1 MILETLYKR
10 SKTGK
15 IVYYKV
21 EVTEYANDSVIRKE
35 SGQLETQNPIVHEEE
50 VHQGKNIGKSNET
63 TPQQQAESQAQSD
76 WLKKKDEG
84 YKSLAD
90 LNLYAVKGDEGNI
103 CYADFNTEDGTP
115 NHPVYWHE
123 LEHVLDVKLP
133 EVNTDA
139 SGNLKPMLATD
150 WAKVKYISYPV
161 YVQPKLDG
169 VRCLMIC
176 NVTDTT
182 CNVRFLSRSGKDYN
196 TVNHIIDNTTFP
208 RGNYIVDGELY
219 SDELT
224 FQEIIQ
230 AVKKQCDNSSKI
242 KFNAYDLVNG
252 NEQNYRLVSL
262 EFLISTINSPY
273 ITLVPT
279 VIANKKEEVEVLQSN
294 YLNEGYEGAMIRF
307 MNAMYEAGAR
317 SRSLL
322 KVKTFDDTEFTF
334 HGFNVG
340 QREEDLIAVCK
351 TEAGDEFRAKLVGTV
366 AEKEELRKKEM
377 EYLGKQLT
385 VKHFGWTD
393 SVNPL
398 PRFPVAKAFRE
409 D

>member
-21 EVTEYANDSVIRKE
+21 EVTEYANNFVIRKE

-50 VHQGKNIGKSNET
+50 VYQGKNIGKSNET

-76 WLKKKDEG
+76 WLAKKDTG

-90 LNLYAVKGDEGNI
+90 LGIGHQNGGVHHGVFTIHGVVQVPALSFEEILNK
-103 CYADFNTEDGTP
+103 T
-115 NHPVYWHE
+115 
-123 LEHVLDVKLP
+123 LP
-133 EVNTDA
+133 KENTDSA
-139 SGNLKPMLATD
+139 GNTKPMLATD
-150 WAKVKYISYPV
+150 WAKVKSIPYPV
-161 YVQPKLDG
+161 FVQPKLDG

-176 NVTDTT
+176 SVTDTT
-182 CNVRFLSRSGKDYN
+182 CNVRFLSRSGKDYS

-230 AVKKQCDNSSKI
+230 AVKKQCNNSNKI
-242 KFNAYDLVNG
+242 KFNAYDLVNE
-252 NEQNYRLVSL
+252 NEQNHRLVSL
-262 EFLISTINSPY
+262 EFLISTLNSPY

-279 VIANKKEEVEVLQSN
+279 VTANNKEEVETFQSN

-307 MNAMYEAGAR
+307 TNAMYEAGAR

>member
-1 MILETLYKR
+1 MKLETLYKR

-50 VHQGKNIGKSNET
+50 VYQGKNIGKSNET

-84 YKSLAD
+84 YKSEKDLGIGHQKEGVHHGLFTINGVVQVPAKSFEEI
-90 LNLYAVKGDEGNI
+90 LNL
-103 CYADFNTEDGTP
+103 T
-115 NHPVYWHE
+115 
-123 LEHVLDVKLP
+123 LP
-133 EVNTDA
+133 QENTDSA
-139 SGNLKPMLATD
+139 GNTKPMLATD
-150 WAKVKYISYPV
+150 WAKVKSIPYPV

-182 CNVRFLSRSGKDYN
+182 CNVRFLSRSGKDYS

-242 KFNAYDLVNG
+242 KFNAYDLVNE
-252 NEQNYRLVSL
+252 NEQNHRLVSL
-262 EFLISTINSPY
+262 EFLMSTINSPY

-279 VIANKKEEVEVLQSN
+279 VTANNKEEVEAFQSD

-307 MNAMYEAGAR
+307 TNAMYEAGAR

-377 EYLGKQLT
+377 DYLGKQLT

>member
-21 EVTEYANDSVIRKE
+21 EVTEYANNFVIRKE

-50 VHQGKNIGKSNET
+50 VYQGKNIGKSNET

-76 WLKKKDEG
+76 WLAKKDTG

-90 LNLYAVKGDEGNI
+90 LGIGHQNGGVHHGVFTIHGVVQVPALSFEEILNK
-103 CYADFNTEDGTP
+103 T
-115 NHPVYWHE
+115 
-123 LEHVLDVKLP
+123 LP
-133 EVNTDA
+133 KENTDSA
-139 SGNLKPMLATD
+139 GNTKPMLATD
-150 WAKVKYISYPV
+150 WAKVKSIPYPV
-161 YVQPKLDG
+161 FVQPKLDG

-176 NVTDTT
+176 SVTDTT
-182 CNVRFLSRSGKDYN
+182 CNVRFLSRSGKDYS

-230 AVKKQCDNSSKI
+230 AVKKQCNNSNKI
-242 KFNAYDLVNG
+242 KFNAYDLVNE
-252 NEQNYRLVSL
+252 NEQNHRLVSL
-262 EFLISTINSPY
+262 EFLISTLNSPY

-279 VIANKKEEVEVLQSN
+279 VTANNKEEVETFQSN

-307 MNAMYEAGAR
+307 TNAMYEAGAR

-334 HGFNVG
+334 HGFNIG

>member
-21 EVTEYANDSVIRKE
+21 EVTEYVNNFVIRKE

-50 VHQGKNIGKSNET
+50 VYQGKNIGKSNET

-76 WLKKKDEG
+76 WLAKKDTG

-90 LNLYAVKGDEGNI
+90 LGIGHQNGGVHHGVFTIHGVVQVPALSFEEILNK
-103 CYADFNTEDGTP
+103 T
-115 NHPVYWHE
+115 
-123 LEHVLDVKLP
+123 LP
-133 EVNTDA
+133 KENTDSA
-139 SGNLKPMLATD
+139 GNTKPMLATD
-150 WAKVKYISYPV
+150 WAKVKSIPYPV
-161 YVQPKLDG
+161 FVQPKLDG

-176 NVTDTT
+176 SVTDTT
-182 CNVRFLSRSGKDYN
+182 CNVRFLSRSGKDYS

-230 AVKKQCDNSSKI
+230 AVKKQCNNSNKI
-242 KFNAYDLVNG
+242 KFNAYDLVNE
-252 NEQNYRLVSL
+252 NEQNHRLVSL
-262 EFLISTINSPY
+262 EFLISTLNSPY

-279 VIANKKEEVEVLQSN
+279 VTANNKEEVETFQSN

-307 MNAMYEAGAR
+307 TNAMYEAGAR

-334 HGFNVG
+334 HGFNIG

>member
-1 MILETLYKR
+1 MILDTLYKR
-10 SKTGK
+10 AKTGK

-50 VHQGKNIGKSNET
+50 VYQGKNIGKSNET

-76 WLKKKDEG
+76 WLAKKDTG

-90 LNLYAVKGDEGNI
+90 LGIGHQNGGVHHGVFTIHGVVQVPALSFEEILNK
-103 CYADFNTEDGTP
+103 T
-115 NHPVYWHE
+115 
-123 LEHVLDVKLP
+123 LP
-133 EVNTDA
+133 KENTDSA
-139 SGNLKPMLATD
+139 GNTKPMLATD
-150 WAKVKYISYPV
+150 WAKVKSIPYPV
-161 YVQPKLDG
+161 FVQPKLDG

-176 NVTDTT
+176 SVTDTT
-182 CNVRFLSRSGKDYN
+182 CNVRFLSRSGKDYS

-230 AVKKQCDNSSKI
+230 AVKKQCSNSSKI
-242 KFNAYDLVNG
+242 KFNAYDLVNE
-252 NEQNYRLVSL
+252 NEQDHRLVSL
-262 EFLISTINSPY
+262 EFLISTLNSPY

-279 VIANKKEEVEVLQSN
+279 VTANNKEEVEALQSN

-307 MNAMYEAGAR
+307 TNAMYEAGAR

>member
-21 EVTEYANDSVIRKE
+21 KVTEFANNSVIRKE

-63 TPQQQAESQAQSD
+63 THYQQACLQANSD

-84 YKSLAD
+84 YKSVQD
-90 LNLYAVKGDEGNI
+90 LNWDNSIDLTL
-103 CYADFNTEDGTP
+103 TE
-115 NHPVYWHE
+115 W
-123 LEHVLDVKLP
+123 LEATLP
-133 EVNTDA
+133 QENTDSA
-139 SGNLKPMLATD
+139 GNTKPMLATD
-150 WAKVKYISYPV
+150 WAKVKSIPYPV
-161 YVQPKLDG
+161 FVQPKLDG

-242 KFNAYDLVNG
+242 KFNAYDLVNE
-252 NEQNYRLVSL
+252 NEQNHRLLSL
-262 EFLISTINSPY
+262 ETLISTLNSPY
-273 ITLVPT
+273 ITLVTT
-279 VIANKKEEVEVLQSN
+279 VTANNKGEVEAFQSD
-294 YLNEGYEGAMIRF
+294 YLNKGYEGAMIRF
-307 MNAMYEAGAR
+307 TNAMYEAGAR